1 MLATAKKRRNTMQVK
16 HINSQELKDLIK
28 VSEVPVFVDF
38 YADWCG
44 PCRMLAPVL
53 AELAEKYEGKAVFVK
68 INVDENEDA
77 AMAYGISSI
86 PNVIAFKNGQA
97 VDNQLGF
104 APEAVLEAFI
114 QRVL

>member
-1 MLATAKKRRNTMQVK
+1 MQVK

-28 VSEVPVFVDF
+28 VSEVPVVVDF

-68 INVDENEDA
+68 VNVDENEEA

-86 PNVIAFKNGQA
+86 PNVLAFKDGQV
-97 VDNQLGF
+97 VDSQLGF
-104 APEAVLEAFI
+104 APEAAMENFIKGVL
-114 QRVL
+114 